1 MRAKA
6 IAACHPRPR
15 FREAEAAITRV
26 LIVALLARLL
36 LFAAIAPWRAETLET
51 RILRLDARLYAEQ
64 SDQVLRGQFLS
75 PGAMKAPGYPIFLAL
90 ARIVSGGRIFS
101 AILLQCVAGAAVALI
116 AASLG
121 ARFFGER
128 AGVVAGFLVALD
140 PASILIANCLLS
152 DIPFTFLILVAAW
165 LTLRSFDSPG
175 LRWPLVAGFVFIL
188 ATLARPIGVFAPF
201 LAAPFLF
208 FADRA
213 ARLSPRRRLVRLAV
227 FLSPWIL
234 GVLAWAACGA
244 DLSRFRDGA
253 RLFDWYLI
261 SLRETNAGKLFRGIA
276 ALLFESGSS
285 LFAEILGLPSKRV
298 VLLSDS
304 IEGGMIGAIRQA
316 FVGRPWA
323 QLAFVGWT
331 LAVLGATY
339 AGVLA
344 SIRSVR
350 GARPRVATLYLI
362 ATALALVAVS
372 SLWGTMRYRVPIM
385 PFFAIFAGAGLVR
398 LADGWSARR
407 RRA

>member
-1 MRAKA
+1 M
-6 IAACHPRPR
+6 
-15 FREAEAAITRV
+15 
-26 LIVALLARLL
+26 
-36 LFAAIAPWRAETLET
+36 
-51 RILRLDARLYAEQ
+51 
-64 SDQVLRGQFLS
+64 LRGQFLN
-75 PGAMKAPGYPIFLAL
+75 PGAMKAPGYPIFLAF
-90 ARIVSGGRIFS
+90 ARLVSGGRIYA
-101 AILLQCVAGAAVALI
+101 AILLQCLAGAAVAAI
-116 AASLG
+116 AAYLG

-128 AGVVAGFLVALD
+128 AGIVAGVLVALD

-152 DIPFTFLILVAAW
+152 DIPFTFLILLGAW

-188 ATLARPIGVFAPF
+188 ATLARPIGAFAPF

-213 ARLSPRRRLVRLAV
+213 ANLSPRRRLVRLAL

-234 GVLAWAACGA
+234 GVLAWAARGA
-244 DLSRFRDGA
+244 DLSRFQDAA

-261 SLRETNAGKLFRGIA
+261 SLRETNAGKLLRGIA

-285 LFAEILGLPSKRV
+285 LFAEILGLESKRV

-304 IEGGMIGAIRQA
+304 IEGGTIGAIRQA
-316 FVGRPWA
+316 FVGRPWP
-323 QLAFVGWT
+323 QLAFVAWT
-331 LAVLGATY
+331 LAVLSATY

-344 SIRSVR
+344 CVRSAR
-350 GARPRVATLYLI
+350 AARPRVAIFYLI

-385 PFFAIFAGAGLVR
+385 PFFAIFAGAGLVK
-398 LADGWSARR
+398 LADVWNNRR